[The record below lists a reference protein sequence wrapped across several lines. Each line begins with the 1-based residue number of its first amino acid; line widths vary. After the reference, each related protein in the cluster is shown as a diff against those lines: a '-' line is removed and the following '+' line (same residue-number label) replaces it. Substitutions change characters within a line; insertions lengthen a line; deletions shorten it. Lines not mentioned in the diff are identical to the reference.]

1 MVASTGLFL
10 ALIALS
16 KIVSSFN
23 KGSSA
28 ILPTLTSSTSGLSL
42 PAIEPATG
50 CTEGDALF
58 DCKADASDTDVSTLL
73 FGGGADD
80 NVGIEVETIESICS
94 ILDTGV

>member
-50 CTEGDALF
+50 CTEGDAF

-80 NVGIEVETIESICS
+80 DVGIEVETIESICS